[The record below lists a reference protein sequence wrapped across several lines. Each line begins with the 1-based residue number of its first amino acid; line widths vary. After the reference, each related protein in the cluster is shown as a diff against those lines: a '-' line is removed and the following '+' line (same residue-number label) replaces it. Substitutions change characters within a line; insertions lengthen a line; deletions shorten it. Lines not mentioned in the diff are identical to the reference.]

1 MKLLFGC
8 DPNAADLKKS
18 LMGVAQKLGHECIDM
33 GSDDPIYGHT
43 AFRVAEAV
51 AAGEADRGVLVC
63 GTGLG
68 MSIAANKVKGA
79 YAALLTDVYSAQ
91 RAILSN
97 NANIACLGA
106 FTVGDNARIAAGA
119 VVLREVPPNATAV
132 GVPARIVR
140 LNGIRSET
148 LDQIHVSDPVEQDLG
163 ELEHQLR
170 ILSGEMEKLKAE
182 SARRTYPSESS
193 LDSASL

>member
-106 FTVGDNARIAAGA
+106 FTVG
-119 VVLREVPPNATAV
+119 
-132 GVPARIVR
+132 
-140 LNGIRSET
+140 
-148 LDQIHVSDPVEQDLG
+148 
-163 ELEHQLR
+163 
-170 ILSGEMEKLKAE
+170 EKLAQELLKVFLSLTFDPDCS
-182 SARRTYPSESS
+182 SAPKVAAYREYD
-193 LDSASL
+193 LQNHK